1 MLFQFPI
8 FSIDCKFAL
17 CAAVKLCGCDSTHSH
32 SLRYVTTFMGPFFRQ
47 FLEFHQPVFFSLLFY
62 IAFFNLGFSVVE
74 RGPICWILYCWRYF
88 VSLEFS
94 LLDNYRGFSSHGPS
108 LWNCFLSFF
117 FSFPPASYTNSV
129 STNLLHSHPI
139 FSTRVLRHLFPDF
152 GFYFDPLIS
161 IFPVTAGVMYRKLR
175 NAVKKNITSALSS
188 SIPL

>member
-117 FSFPPASYTNSV
+117 FFRFLLLLTPILSQQICCIATQFSQPVFCVTYFPILAFI
-129 STNLLHSHPI
+129 STLLLV
-139 FSTRVLRHLFPDF
+139 FSL
-152 GFYFDPLIS
+152 
-161 IFPVTAGVMYRKLR
+161 
-175 NAVKKNITSALSS
+175 
-188 SIPL
+188 